1 MASHHSQSAIAS
13 TAFSDDPS
21 RQVEPIFKGQNFVPA
36 NSPDA
41 GLHGCRDTQP
51 SVTIHRILQVYER

>member
-21 RQVEPIFKGQNFVPA
+21 RQVEPIFKGQ
-36 NSPDA
+36 
-41 GLHGCRDTQP
+41 
-51 SVTIHRILQVYER
+51 ILCLPIVLMRGFMVVEIPNLQ